1 LGQGHGLKFEIG
13 IVVPTLGTR
22 PDYLR
27 SCLESIRSA
36 GKAHI
41 NLVAPSDFDSTSLVS
56 ERLVDQV
63 TEDPKSGLSDAI
75 NKGVKALPA
84 RINLINWLGDDDI
97 LKPETLETLAAEFSK
112 QYIVLVFGNCDYI
125 DENGQKMWSSPT
137 GQFASKI
144 LQFGPDLIPQPG
156 ALFRRDAF
164 EAVGGLSSNFG
175 WAFDFDLLIKLS
187 KVGKLKFVPMTVSG
201 FRWHS
206 DSLTVRARWKS
217 VGEASKVRRSH
228 LPPVLAPISFLWE
241 VPVKLATYLAGLRVN
256 RLASKAKSNGKS

>member
-1 LGQGHGLKFEIG
+1 MSFDIG

-41 NLVAPSDFDSTSLVS
+41 NLVAPSDFDPTSLVC
-56 ERLVDQV
+56 EGLVDQF

-75 NKGVKALPA
+75 NEGVKALPEN
-84 RINLINWLGDDDI
+84 ITLINWLGDDDI
-97 LKPETLETLAAEFSK
+97 LKPETLETLASEFSK
-112 QYIVLVFGNCDYI
+112 PSVVFVYGYCDYI

-137 GQFASKI
+137 GQFAAHI
-144 LQFGPDLIPQPG
+144 LRFGPDLVPQPG
-156 ALFRRDAF
+156 ALFRREAF
-164 EAVGGLSSNFG
+164 ETTGGLSVNFG

-187 KVGKLKFVPMTVSG
+187 KIGKLKFVPLVVSG

-217 VGEASKVRRSH
+217 VGEASKVRRAH
-228 LPPVLAPISFLWE
+228 LPRALRPISFLWE
-241 VPVKLATYLAGLRVN
+241 VPVLLATYLAGLRVN
-256 RLASKAKSNGKS
+256 RLASEAKLNGNS

>member
-1 LGQGHGLKFEIG
+1 MNFEVG

-27 SCLESIRSA
+27 NCLESIRLA
-36 GKAHI
+36 GKSHI
-41 NLVAPSDFDSTSLVS
+41 NLVAPSDFDSASLVS
-56 ERLVDQV
+56 EALVDQV

-75 NKGVKALPA
+75 NAGIKALPDT
-84 RINLINWLGDDDI
+84 INLVNWLGDDDI
-97 LKPETLETLAAEFSK
+97 LKPATLEKLAAEFIKPS
-112 QYIVLVFGNCDYI
+112 IVLVYGRCDYI
-125 DENGQKMWSSPT
+125 NANGQKMWSSPT
-137 GQFASKI
+137 GQYASKI
-144 LQFGPDLIPQPG
+144 LRFGPDLIPQPG

-187 KVGKLKFVPMTVSG
+187 KVGTLKFVPMTVSG

-228 LPPVLAPISFLWE
+228 LPTVIAPISFLWE
-241 VPVKLATYLAGLRVN
+241 VPVILATYLAGLRVN
-256 RLASKAKSNGKS
+256 RLASKTKSNGKS